1 MRLRE
6 VAMEIGKTPSLLYIT
21 RSKNR
26 EKYDYM
32 FGFDENKY
40 TSLMLFKQHV
50 QELQDNVGELL
61 YEVSNK
67 QLKVFMEL
75 VGYKA
80 SNVYSFKQ
88 QVYSVIDDDNFM
100 KPTIQ
105 YIKRLEKIHKLI
117 LIWKGGNQC

>member
-100 KPTIQ
+100 KPTIK
-105 YIKRLEKIHKLI
+105 YINRLEKIHKLI

>member
-67 QLKVFMEL
+67 QLP
-75 VGYKA
+75 KA
-80 SNVYSFKQ
+80 IVPIVPSNVNPAELRKALSP
-88 QVYSVIDDDNFM
+88 I
-100 KPTIQ
+100 T
-105 YIKRLEKIHKLI
+105 KLV
-117 LIWKGGNQC
+117 